1 MDLGQDRF
9 FTNQNIYAGDANDHW
24 SIVVT
29 EKELK
34 MTLKLTGI
42 SMTED
47 LIENPPHYA
56 NLKIQPKDFIIQNN
70 LNYAVGNVIKY
81 VCRYESKGGVTDLK
95 KARQYIDYLITDI
108 ESEG

>member
-1 MDLGQDRF
+1 MER
-9 FTNQNIYAGDANDHW
+9 
-24 SIVVT
+24 
-29 EKELK
+29 ELK

-42 SMTED
+42 KMTED

-81 VCRYESKGGVTDLK
+81 VCRYQDKGGVTDLR
-95 KARQYIDYLITDI
+95 KAKQYIDYIIDGLQ
-108 ESEG
+108 EANSNE